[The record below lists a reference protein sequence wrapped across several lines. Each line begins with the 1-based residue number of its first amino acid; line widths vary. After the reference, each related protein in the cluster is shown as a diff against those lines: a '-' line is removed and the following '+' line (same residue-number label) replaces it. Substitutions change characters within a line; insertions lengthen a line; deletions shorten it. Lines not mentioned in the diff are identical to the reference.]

1 MLMDVFDV
9 YAEEYDKWYER
20 NRLAYLSELEAL
32 KRVVPKGGKGVE
44 IGVGTGRFAEPLG
57 VSIGLD
63 PSKNMLQIAKKRGIE
78 AISGKGENLPF
89 ADKKFD
95 FVLIVNTLCFVNDF
109 RQVVIEVRRV
119 LKDKGKIIIGLIEGD
134 SFLGKDYQN
143 RKKESKFYKEAKL
156 RPGRKIVELL
166 QNYHFKGVV
175 TLQTIFRSPEKIK
188 ATENPRKG
196 FGKGGFTVVCA
207 EKFEMV

>member
-1 MLMDVFDV
+1 MDVFNA
-9 YAEEYDKWYER
+9 YAEEYDNWYER

-44 IGVGTGRFAEPLG
+44 IGVGTGRFAEPLR

-78 AISGKGENLPF
+78 TISGEGENLPF

-95 FVLIVNTLCFVNDF
+95 FVLMVNTLCFVNDI
-109 RQVVIEVRRV
+109 RQVVIEIRRV

-143 RKKESKFYKEAKL
+143 RKKKKESKFYKEAKL
-156 RPGRKIVELL
+156 RSGRDIVELL
-166 QNYHFKGVV
+166 QNYHFKGTI
-175 TLQTIFRSPEKIK
+175 TLQTIFRFPEKIK
-188 ATENPRKG
+188 AIESPRKG

>member
-1 MLMDVFDV
+1 MDIFDV

-63 PSKNMLQIAKKRGIE
+63 PSKSMLRIAKKRGIE
-78 AISGKGENLPF
+78 TISGKAENLPF
-89 ADKKFD
+89 ADKKFNL
-95 FVLIVNTLCFVNDF
+95 VLIVNTLCFVNDF
-109 RQVVIEVRRV
+109 RKIVIETRRV
-119 LKDKGKIIIGLIEGD
+119 LKDRGKIIIGLIERD
-134 SFLGKDYQN
+134 SFLGKDYQS
-143 RKKESKFYKEAKL
+143 RKKESRFYKGAKL
-156 RPGRKIVELL
+156 HSGRDIVELL
-166 QNYHFKGVV
+166 QNYHFKGTI

-188 ATENPRKG
+188 AIENPRKG

-207 EKFEMV
+207 EKS

>member
-1 MLMDVFDV
+1 MDIFDI

-44 IGVGTGRFAEPLG
+44 IGVGTGRFAQPLG

-63 PSKNMLQIAKKRGIE
+63 PSKSMLRIAKKRGIE
-78 AISGKGENLPF
+78 AISGKAENLPF
-89 ADKKFD
+89 ADKKFNL
-95 FVLIVNTLCFVNDF
+95 VLIVNTLCFVNDF
-109 RQVVIEVRRV
+109 RKIVIETRRV
-119 LKDKGKIIIGLIEGD
+119 LKDRGKIIIGLIERN
-134 SFLGKDYQN
+134 SFLGKDYQS

-156 RPGRKIVELL
+156 HSGRDIVELL
-166 QNYHFKGVV
+166 RNYGFKGVV
-175 TLQTIFRSPEKIK
+175 TFQTIFRSVDTIK
-188 ATENPRKG
+188 EIESPRKG

-207 EKFEMV
+207 EKFKMV

>member
-1 MLMDVFDV
+1 MDVFNA

-20 NRLAYLSELEAL
+20 NRFAYLSELEAL

-44 IGVGTGRFAEPLG
+44 IGVGTGRFAQPLG

-63 PSKNMLQIAKKRGIE
+63 PSKSMLRIAKKRGIE
-78 AISGKGENLPF
+78 AISGKAENLPF
-89 ADKKFD
+89 ADKKFSL
-95 FVLIVNTLCFVNDF
+95 VLIVNTLCFVNDF
-109 RQVVIEVRRV
+109 RKIVIETRRV
-119 LKDKGKIIIGLIEGD
+119 LKDRGKIIIGLIERD

-156 RPGRKIVELL
+156 HSGRDIVELL
-166 QNYHFKGVV
+166 QNYGFKGVV
-175 TLQTIFRSPEKIK
+175 TFQTIFRSVDTIK
-188 ATENPRKG
+188 EIESPRKG

>member
-1 MLMDVFDV
+1 MDIFDV

-63 PSKNMLQIAKKRGIE
+63 PSKSMLRIAKKRGIE
-78 AISGKGENLPF
+78 AISGKAENLPF
-89 ADKKFD
+89 ADKKFNL
-95 FVLIVNTLCFVNDF
+95 VLIVNTLCFVNDF
-109 RQVVIEVRRV
+109 RKIVIETRRV
-119 LKDKGKIIIGLIEGD
+119 LKDRGKIIIGLIERD
-134 SFLGKDYQN
+134 SFLGKDYQS
-143 RKKESKFYKEAKL
+143 RKKESRFYKGAKL
-156 RPGRKIVELL
+156 HSGRDIVELL
-166 QNYHFKGVV
+166 QNYHFKGTI

-188 ATENPRKG
+188 AIENPRKG

-207 EKFEMV
+207 EKS